1 MHFENVGED
10 KDFRH
15 DDTYANVNTT
25 LAWKVTKGTGSNP
38 IRMVTYSSSS
48 LLLSATICGPLTFFF
63 SLYRDIILSFLYF
76 FVLLQKKRGMKEKV
90 IFLLLIIMLLASC
103 AGNRKY
109 DDLMQ
114 RADSIM
120 NVNDDSAKVA
130 IRMLDGIK
138 PQLPEFS
145 QSQKMRYELLR
156 HKAMNKA
163 CITFT
168 SDSVMKEVVDYYDHH
183 GSANER
189 MLANYVLGCVYR
201 DLHEAPMALEY
212 YNKATEQA
220 DTTAAD
226 CDYGTLYRVYSQM
239 GFLFSKQYLPYQ
251 LLDAFGKAVKY
262 AYLAKDTLNAI
273 INYQNRE
280 NAYSYLGNKDSVIA
294 INLQAAKLF
303 KKHGNDYA
311 AAIAFG
317 CNYKYYI
324 EKKDFINA
332 KKAFEAYNSTG
343 YEGNSNYE
351 DAKAYVLCLKG
362 TYYMFTGQ
370 LDSACY
376 ILQQSLKFCK
386 SFSNKVA
393 TTKAL
398 AHYYAKVNQ
407 PSLAMKYALQS
418 SEYNDS
424 DLIEARKTQLQQV
437 QAMYDYGRNQEIA
450 RMAEQKAKRS
460 TQMNYMIVFA
470 CVILFLFLSYI
481 YRKQLAL
488 KKKRIAASKLV
499 YEDCLLKL
507 KRLQEEKAQLVAEN
521 DKKLTQIITE
531 KENAISKLEA
541 EIHNIQNK
549 YSLSSMSDTD
559 LILKDSSIYKK
570 IKCIEMHPKEE
581 MYEEDWRKLADTI
594 EEVIPNFI
602 PMLKNQVSYRDYRI
616 CLLIRLG
623 ISASLMARLL
633 NLSDAAISKSRKT
646 MLKKIC
652 DKEGK
657 PKEFDEY
664 VLHIQ

>member
-1 MHFENVGED
+1 
-10 KDFRH
+10 
-15 DDTYANVNTT
+15 
-25 LAWKVTKGTGSNP
+25 
-38 IRMVTYSSSS
+38 
-48 LLLSATICGPLTFFF
+48 
-63 SLYRDIILSFLYF
+63 
-76 FVLLQKKRGMKEKV
+76 MKEKV
-90 IFLLLIIMLLASC
+90 IYLLLILMILASC

-120 NVNDDSAKVA
+120 DVDDDSAKVA

-251 LLDAFGKAVKY
+251 ELNAFDKAEKY

-273 INYQNRE
+273 INYQNKGD
-280 NAYSYLGNKDSVIA
+280 AYGYLGKKDSVIA

-317 CNYKYYI
+317 CNYDYYI
-324 EKKDFINA
+324 EKKDSINA

-351 DAKAYVLCLKG
+351 DAKAYVLYQKG
-362 TYYMFTGQ
+362 TYYLFVNKQ
-370 LDSACY
+370 DSAY
-376 ILQQSLKFCK
+376 DNLSLSFKMCK
-386 SFSNKVA
+386 SYSIKAA

-398 AHYYAKVNQ
+398 AQYYAKVNQ
-407 PSLAMKYALQS
+407 PAMAMKYALQS

-437 QAMYDYGRNQEIA
+437 QAMYDYSRNQEIA
-450 RMAEQKAKRS
+450 KNAEQKAERS
-460 TQMNYMIVFA
+460 TRMNYMIVLS
-470 CVILFLFLSYI
+470 CLMLFLLLSYI
-481 YRKQLAL
+481 YRKQIAI
-488 KKKRIAASKLV
+488 KKKKIAVSKLL
-499 YEDCLLKL
+499 YEDSLLKL
-507 KRLQEEKAQLVAEN
+507 KRLQDERAKLVAEN
-521 DKKLTQIITE
+521 DNKLAQVIME
-531 KENAISKLEA
+531 KENTISKLKA
-541 EIHNIQNK
+541 EITHIQER
-549 YSLSSMSDTD
+549 YSLSSVSDAD

-570 IKCIEMHPKEE
+570 IKFIEVHPKEK
-581 MYEEDWRKLADTI
+581 MCEEDWKELADTI
-594 EEVIPNFI
+594 EEVVPNFI
-602 PMLKNQVSYRDYRI
+602 PVLKNKLNDKDYQI
-616 CLLIRLG
+616 CLLVRLG
-623 ISASLMARLL
+623 FSTSLVARLL
-633 NLSDAAISKSRKT
+633 GLSDAAISKSRKT

-652 DKEGK
+652 RKEGK

-664 VLHIQ
+664 ILQIQ

>member
-1 MHFENVGED
+1 
-10 KDFRH
+10 
-15 DDTYANVNTT
+15 
-25 LAWKVTKGTGSNP
+25 
-38 IRMVTYSSSS
+38 
-48 LLLSATICGPLTFFF
+48 
-63 SLYRDIILSFLYF
+63 
-76 FVLLQKKRGMKEKV
+76 MKEKV

-130 IRMLDGIK
+130 IRMLDGVK
-138 PQLPEFS
+138 SQLPEFS

-168 SDSVMKEVVDYYDHH
+168 SDSVRKKVVDYYDNH

-201 DLHEAPMALEY
+201 DMHEAPMALEY

-294 INLQAAKLF
+294 INLHAATMF
-303 KKHGNDYA
+303 KQIGNNYA

-317 CNYKYYI
+317 CNYNYYV
-324 EKKDFINA
+324 EKEDTLNA
-332 KKAFEAYNSTG
+332 LKTFKAYFSTG
-343 YEGNSNYE
+343 YEGNSEYE
-351 DAKAYVLCLKG
+351 DSKAYVLCQKG
-362 TYYMFTGQ
+362 TYYMFTAQ
-370 LDSACY
+370 LDSAY
-376 ILQQSLKFCK
+376 NNLQQSLRLCK
-386 SFSNKVA
+386 SYSIKAA

-398 AHYYAKVNQ
+398 AQYYAKVNQ
-407 PSLAMKYALQS
+407 PAMAMKYALQS

-437 QAMYDYGRNQEIA
+437 QAMYDYSRNQEVA
-450 RMAEQKAKRS
+450 KRAEQKAKRS
-460 TQMNYMIVFA
+460 MQMNYMIVLA
-470 CVILFLFLSYI
+470 CIMLFLLLSYI

-488 KKKRIAASKLV
+488 RKKKIAVSKLL
-499 YEDCLLKL
+499 YEDSLLKL
-507 KRLQEEKAQLVAEN
+507 KRLQDEKAKLVSEN
-521 DKKLTQIITE
+521 DNKLVQIITE
-531 KENAISKLEA
+531 KEKTINKLKA
-541 EIHNIQNK
+541 EINDIQEK
-549 YSLSSMSDTD
+549 YSLSSMSDVE
-559 LILKDSSIYKK
+559 LALMDSSIYKK
-570 IKCIEMHPKEE
+570 IKFIEVHPKKN
-581 MYEEDWRKLADTI
+581 MSEEDWKELADTV
-594 EEVIPNFI
+594 EKAIPNFI
-602 PMLKNQVSYRDYRI
+602 PRLKNKLSDKDYQI

-623 ISASLMARLL
+623 FSTSLIARLL
-633 NLSDAAISKSRKT
+633 DLSVAAISKSRKT

-652 DKEGK
+652 GKIGK
-657 PKEFDEY
+657 PKDFDEY

>member
-1 MHFENVGED
+1 
-10 KDFRH
+10 
-15 DDTYANVNTT
+15 
-25 LAWKVTKGTGSNP
+25 
-38 IRMVTYSSSS
+38 
-48 LLLSATICGPLTFFF
+48 
-63 SLYRDIILSFLYF
+63 
-76 FVLLQKKRGMKEKV
+76 MKEKV
-90 IFLLLIIMLLASC
+90 IYLLLILLILASC

-130 IRMLDGIK
+130 IRMLDGVK
-138 PQLPEFS
+138 SQLPEFS

-239 GFLFSKQYLPYQ
+239 GFLFSKQYLLYQ
-251 LLDAFGKAVKY
+251 ELNAFDKAEKY
-262 AYLAKDTLNAI
+262 AYLAKDTFNAI
-273 INYQNRE
+273 VNYQNQGE
-280 NAYSYLGNKDSVIA
+280 VYDFLGKKDSVIA
-294 INLQAAKLF
+294 INLLAAKLF

-317 CNYKYYI
+317 CNYNYYI
-324 EKKDFINA
+324 EKKDSINA

-351 DAKAYVLCLKG
+351 DAKAYMLCLKG

-386 SFSNKVA
+386 SFSNKAA
-393 TTKAL
+393 TTKTL

-424 DLIEARKTQLQQV
+424 DLIGARKTQLQQM

-450 RMAEQKAKRS
+450 KNAEQKAERS
-460 TQMNYMIVFA
+460 TRMNYMIVLS
-470 CVILFLFLSYI
+470 CVILFLLLSYI

-488 KKKRIAASKLV
+488 KKKKIAVSKKL

-507 KRLQEEKAQLVAEN
+507 KRLQDEKAKLVAEN
-521 DKKLTQIITE
+521 DNKLAHVITE
-531 KENAISKLEA
+531 KENTINKLKA
-541 EIHNIQNK
+541 EINDIQER
-549 YSLSSMSDTD
+549 YSLSSISNVELSLM
-559 LILKDSSIYKK
+559 DSSICKK
-570 IKCIEMHPKEE
+570 IKFIEVHPRKK
-581 MYEEDWRKLADTI
+581 MSDEDWKELADTV
-594 EEVIPNFI
+594 EKTIPNFI
-602 PMLKNQVSYRDYRI
+602 PRLKNKLNDKDYQI

-623 ISASLMARLL
+623 FSTSLIARLL
-633 NLSDAAISKSRKT
+633 GLSDAAISKSRKT
-646 MLKKIC
+646 MLKKLCGKI
-652 DKEGK
+652 GK

-664 VLHIQ
+664 VLQIL

>member
-1 MHFENVGED
+1 
-10 KDFRH
+10 
-15 DDTYANVNTT
+15 
-25 LAWKVTKGTGSNP
+25 
-38 IRMVTYSSSS
+38 
-48 LLLSATICGPLTFFF
+48 
-63 SLYRDIILSFLYF
+63 
-76 FVLLQKKRGMKEKV
+76 MKEKV
-90 IFLLLIIMLLASC
+90 IYLLLILMILASC

-120 NVNDDSAKVA
+120 DVDDDSAKVA

-189 MLANYVLGCVYR
+189 MLANYALGCVYR
-201 DLHEAPMALEY
+201 DMHEAPMALEY

-239 GFLFSKQYLPYQ
+239 GILFSKQYLPYQ

-294 INLQAAKLF
+294 INLHAATMF
-303 KKHGNDYA
+303 KQIGNNYA

-317 CNYKYYI
+317 CNYNYYI
-324 EKKDFINA
+324 EKKDFVNA

-343 YEGNSNYE
+343 YEGNLEYE
-351 DAKAYVLCLKG
+351 DSKAYVLCLKG
-362 TYYMFTGQ
+362 CYYLFVNK
-370 LDSACY
+370 LDSAY
-376 ILQQSLKFCK
+376 ANLSLSLKLCK
-386 SFSNKVA
+386 TYSVKAA
-393 TTKAL
+393 TTKTL
-398 AHYYAKVNQ
+398 AQYYAKVNQ
-407 PSLAMKYALQS
+407 PALAMKYALQS

-424 DLIEARKTQLQQV
+424 DLIGARKTQLQQV

-470 CVILFLFLSYI
+470 CVILFLLLSYI

-488 KKKRIAASKLV
+488 KKKKIAVSKLL
-499 YEDCLLKL
+499 YEDSLLKL
-507 KRLQEEKAQLVAEN
+507 KRLQDERAKLVAEN
-521 DKKLTQIITE
+521 DNKLAQVIME
-531 KENAISKLEA
+531 KENTISKLKA
-541 EIHNIQNK
+541 EITHIQER
-549 YSLSSMSDTD
+549 YSLSSVSDAD

-570 IKCIEMHPKEE
+570 IKFIEVHPKEK
-581 MYEEDWRKLADTI
+581 MCEEDWKELADTI
-594 EEVIPNFI
+594 EEVVPNFI
-602 PMLKNQVSYRDYRI
+602 PVLKNKLNDKDYQI
-616 CLLIRLG
+616 CLLVRLG
-623 ISASLMARLL
+623 FSTSLVARLL
-633 NLSDAAISKSRKT
+633 GLSDAAISKSRKT

-652 DKEGK
+652 RKEGK

-664 VLHIQ
+664 ILQIQ

>member
-1 MHFENVGED
+1 
-10 KDFRH
+10 
-15 DDTYANVNTT
+15 
-25 LAWKVTKGTGSNP
+25 
-38 IRMVTYSSSS
+38 
-48 LLLSATICGPLTFFF
+48 
-63 SLYRDIILSFLYF
+63 
-76 FVLLQKKRGMKEKV
+76 MKEKV
-90 IFLLLIIMLLASC
+90 IYLLLILLILASC

-130 IRMLDGIK
+130 IRMLDGVK

-168 SDSVMKEVVDYYDHH
+168 SDSVMKEVVDYYEDH

-201 DLHEAPMALEY
+201 DMHEAPMALEY

-294 INLQAAKLF
+294 INLHAATMF
-303 KKHGNDYA
+303 KQIGNNYA

-317 CNYKYYI
+317 CNYNYYV
-324 EKKDFINA
+324 EKEDTLNA
-332 KKAFEAYNSTG
+332 LKTFKAYFSTG
-343 YEGNSNYE
+343 YEGNSEYE
-351 DAKAYVLCLKG
+351 DSKAYVLCQKG
-362 TYYMFTGQ
+362 TYYMFTAQ
-370 LDSACY
+370 LDSAY
-376 ILQQSLKFCK
+376 NNLQQSLRLCK
-386 SFSNKVA
+386 SYSIKAA

-398 AHYYAKVNQ
+398 AQYYAKVNQ
-407 PSLAMKYALQS
+407 PAMAMKYALQS

-437 QAMYDYGRNQEIA
+437 QAMYDYSRNQEVA
-450 RMAEQKAKRS
+450 KRAEQKAKRS
-460 TQMNYMIVFA
+460 MQMNYMIVLA
-470 CVILFLFLSYI
+470 CIMLFLLLSYI

-488 KKKRIAASKLV
+488 KKKKIAVSKLL
-499 YEDCLLKL
+499 YEDSLLKL
-507 KRLQEEKAQLVAEN
+507 KRLQDEKAKLVSEN
-521 DKKLTQIITE
+521 DNKLAQIITE
-531 KENAISKLEA
+531 KEKTINKLKA
-541 EIHNIQNK
+541 EINDIQEK
-549 YSLSSMSDTD
+549 YSLSSMSDVE
-559 LILKDSSIYKK
+559 LALMDSSIYKK
-570 IKCIEMHPKEE
+570 IKFIEVHPKKN
-581 MYEEDWRKLADTI
+581 MSEEDWKELADTV
-594 EEVIPNFI
+594 EKAIPNFI
-602 PMLKNQVSYRDYRI
+602 PRLKNKLSDKDYQI

-623 ISASLMARLL
+623 FSTSLIARLL
-633 NLSDAAISKSRKT
+633 DLSVAAISKSRKT

-652 DKEGK
+652 GKIGK
-657 PKEFDEY
+657 PKDFDEY

>member
-1 MHFENVGED
+1 
-10 KDFRH
+10 
-15 DDTYANVNTT
+15 
-25 LAWKVTKGTGSNP
+25 
-38 IRMVTYSSSS
+38 
-48 LLLSATICGPLTFFF
+48 
-63 SLYRDIILSFLYF
+63 
-76 FVLLQKKRGMKEKV
+76 MKEKV
-90 IFLLLIIMLLASC
+90 IYLLLILLILTSC

-109 DDLMQ
+109 DDLMK

-138 PQLPEFS
+138 SQLPEFS

-168 SDSVMKEVVDYYDHH
+168 SDSVMKKVVDYYDNH

-201 DLHEAPMALEY
+201 DMYEAPMALEY

-251 LLDAFGKAVKY
+251 ELNAFDKAEKY
-262 AYLAKDTLNAI
+262 AYLAKDTFNAI
-273 INYQNRE
+273 VNYQNQGE
-280 NAYSYLGNKDSVIA
+280 VYDFLGKKDSAIA

-386 SFSNKVA
+386 SFSNKAA

-437 QAMYDYGRNQEIA
+437 QAMYDYSRNQEVA
-450 RMAEQKAKRS
+450 KRAEQKAKRS
-460 TQMNYMIVFA
+460 MQMNYMIVLA
-470 CVILFLFLSYI
+470 CIMLFLLLSYI

-488 KKKRIAASKLV
+488 KKKKIAVSKLL
-499 YEDCLLKL
+499 YEDSLLKL
-507 KRLQEEKAQLVAEN
+507 KRLQDEKAKLVSEN
-521 DKKLTQIITE
+521 DNKLVQIITE
-531 KENAISKLEA
+531 KEKTINKLKA
-541 EIHNIQNK
+541 EINDIQEK
-549 YSLSSMSDTD
+549 YSLSSMSDVE
-559 LILKDSSIYKK
+559 LALMDSSIYKK
-570 IKCIEMHPKEE
+570 IKFIEVHPKKN
-581 MYEEDWRKLADTI
+581 MSEEDWKELADTV
-594 EEVIPNFI
+594 EKAIPNFI
-602 PMLKNQVSYRDYRI
+602 PRLKNKLSDKDYQI

-623 ISASLMARLL
+623 FSTSLIARLL
-633 NLSDAAISKSRKT
+633 DLSVAAISKSRKT

-652 DKEGK
+652 GKIGK
-657 PKEFDEY
+657 PKDFDEY

>member
-1 MHFENVGED
+1 
-10 KDFRH
+10 
-15 DDTYANVNTT
+15 
-25 LAWKVTKGTGSNP
+25 
-38 IRMVTYSSSS
+38 
-48 LLLSATICGPLTFFF
+48 
-63 SLYRDIILSFLYF
+63 
-76 FVLLQKKRGMKEKV
+76 MKEKV

-109 DDLMQ
+109 DDLMK

-138 PQLPEFS
+138 SQLPEFS

-168 SDSVMKEVVDYYDHH
+168 SDSVMKKVVDYYDNH

-201 DLHEAPMALEY
+201 DMYEAPMALEY

-294 INLQAAKLF
+294 INLHAATMF
-303 KKHGNDYA
+303 KQIGNNYA

-317 CNYKYYI
+317 CNYNYYV
-324 EKKDFINA
+324 EKEDTLNA
-332 KKAFEAYNSTG
+332 LKTFKAYFSTG
-343 YEGNSNYE
+343 YEGNSEYE
-351 DAKAYVLCLKG
+351 DSKAYVLCQKG
-362 TYYMFTGQ
+362 TYYMFTAQ
-370 LDSACY
+370 LDSAY
-376 ILQQSLKFCK
+376 NNLQQSLRLCK
-386 SFSNKVA
+386 SYSIKAA

-398 AHYYAKVNQ
+398 AQYYAKVNQ
-407 PSLAMKYALQS
+407 PAMAMKYALQS

-437 QAMYDYGRNQEIA
+437 QAMYDYSRNQEVA
-450 RMAEQKAKRS
+450 KRAEQKAKRS
-460 TQMNYMIVFA
+460 MQMNYMIVLA
-470 CVILFLFLSYI
+470 CIMLFLLLSYI

-488 KKKRIAASKLV
+488 RKKKIAVSKLL
-499 YEDCLLKL
+499 YEDSLLKL
-507 KRLQEEKAQLVAEN
+507 KRLQDEKAKLVSEN
-521 DKKLTQIITE
+521 DNKLVQIITE
-531 KENAISKLEA
+531 KEKTINKLKA
-541 EIHNIQNK
+541 EINDIQEK
-549 YSLSSMSDTD
+549 YSLSSMSDVE
-559 LILKDSSIYKK
+559 LALMDSSIYKK
-570 IKCIEMHPKEE
+570 IKFIEVHPKKN
-581 MYEEDWRKLADTI
+581 MSEEDWKELADTV
-594 EEVIPNFI
+594 EKAIPNFI
-602 PMLKNQVSYRDYRI
+602 PRLKNKLSDKDYQI

-623 ISASLMARLL
+623 FSTSLIARLL
-633 NLSDAAISKSRKT
+633 DLSVAAISKSRKT
-646 MLKKIC
+646 MLKKLC
-652 DKEGK
+652 GKVGK

-664 VLHIQ
+664 VLHIP

>member
-1 MHFENVGED
+1 
-10 KDFRH
+10 
-15 DDTYANVNTT
+15 
-25 LAWKVTKGTGSNP
+25 
-38 IRMVTYSSSS
+38 
-48 LLLSATICGPLTFFF
+48 
-63 SLYRDIILSFLYF
+63 
-76 FVLLQKKRGMKEKV
+76 MKEKV
-90 IFLLLIIMLLASC
+90 IYLLLILLILASC

-109 DDLMQ
+109 DELMQ

-130 IRMLDGIK
+130 IRMLDGVK
-138 PQLPEFS
+138 SQLPEFTKK
-145 QSQKMRYELLR
+145 QRMRYELLR

-201 DLHEAPMALEY
+201 DMHEAPMALEY

-251 LLDAFGKAVKY
+251 ELNAFGKAEKY
-262 AYLAKDTLNAI
+262 AYLAKDTLNVI
-273 INYQNRE
+273 INYQNKGE
-280 NAYSYLGNKDSVIA
+280 AYGYLGKKDSVIA

-386 SFSNKVA
+386 SFSNKAA

-507 KRLQEEKAQLVAEN
+507 KRLQEEKAQLVAEK
-521 DKKLTQIITE
+521 DKKLAQIITE
-531 KENAISKLEA
+531 KENAISKLVS
-541 EIHNIQNK
+541 EIHDIQNR
-549 YSLSSMSDTD
+549 YSLSSMSDAY
-559 LILKDSSIYKK
+559 LVLKNSSIYKK
-570 IKCIEMHPKEE
+570 IQCIEAHPLEE
-581 MYEEDWRKLADTI
+581 MNEEDWTELADTV
-594 EEVIPNFI
+594 EELIPNFI
-602 PMLKNQVSYRDYRI
+602 PMLKNRVSDRDYRI

-623 ISASLMARLL
+623 IPASLMARLL

-646 MLKKIC
+646 MLKKLC
-652 DKEGK
+652 GKVGK

-664 VLHIQ
+664 VLHIP

>member
-1 MHFENVGED
+1 
-10 KDFRH
+10 
-15 DDTYANVNTT
+15 
-25 LAWKVTKGTGSNP
+25 
-38 IRMVTYSSSS
+38 
-48 LLLSATICGPLTFFF
+48 
-63 SLYRDIILSFLYF
+63 
-76 FVLLQKKRGMKEKV
+76 MKEKV
-90 IFLLLIIMLLASC
+90 IFLLLIIMILTSC

-109 DDLMQ
+109 DDLMK

-138 PQLPEFS
+138 SQLPEFS

-168 SDSVMKEVVDYYDHH
+168 SDSVMKKVVDYYDNH

-201 DLHEAPMALEY
+201 DMYEAPMALEY

-294 INLQAAKLF
+294 INLHAATMF
-303 KKHGNDYA
+303 KQIGNNYA

-317 CNYKYYI
+317 CNYNYYV
-324 EKKDFINA
+324 EKEDTLNA
-332 KKAFEAYNSTG
+332 LKTFKAYFSTG
-343 YEGNSNYE
+343 YEGNSEYE
-351 DAKAYVLCLKG
+351 DSKAYVLCQKG
-362 TYYMFTGQ
+362 TYYMFTAQ
-370 LDSACY
+370 LDSAY
-376 ILQQSLKFCK
+376 NNLQQSLRLCK
-386 SFSNKVA
+386 SYSIKAA

-398 AHYYAKVNQ
+398 AQYYAKVNQ
-407 PSLAMKYALQS
+407 PAMAMKYALQS

-437 QAMYDYGRNQEIA
+437 KAMYDYGRNQEIA
-450 RMAEQKAKRS
+450 RRAELKAKRS

-470 CVILFLFLSYI
+470 CVVLFLFLSYV

-507 KRLQEEKAQLVAEN
+507 KRLQEEKAQLVAEK
-521 DKKLTQIITE
+521 DKKLAQIITE
-531 KENAISKLEA
+531 KENAISKLVS
-541 EIHNIQNK
+541 EIHDIQNR
-549 YSLSSMSDTD
+549 YSLSSMSDAY
-559 LILKDSSIYKK
+559 LVLKNSSIYKK
-570 IKCIEMHPKEE
+570 IQCIEAHPLEE
-581 MYEEDWRKLADTI
+581 MTEEDWTELADTV
-594 EEVIPNFI
+594 EELIPNFI
-602 PMLKNQVSYRDYRI
+602 PMLKNRVSDRDYRI

-623 ISASLMARLL
+623 IPASLMARLL

-646 MLKKIC
+646 MLKKLC
-652 DKEGK
+652 GKVGK

-664 VLHIQ
+664 VLHIL

>member
-1 MHFENVGED
+1 
-10 KDFRH
+10 
-15 DDTYANVNTT
+15 
-25 LAWKVTKGTGSNP
+25 
-38 IRMVTYSSSS
+38 
-48 LLLSATICGPLTFFF
+48 
-63 SLYRDIILSFLYF
+63 
-76 FVLLQKKRGMKEKV
+76 MKEKV

-109 DDLMQ
+109 DDLML

-120 NVNDDSAKVA
+120 DVDDDSATVA

-201 DLHEAPMALEY
+201 DMHEAPMALEY

-251 LLDAFGKAVKY
+251 LLDAFGKAMKY

-294 INLQAAKLF
+294 INLHAATMF
-303 KKHGNDYA
+303 KQIGNNYA

-386 SFSNKVA
+386 SFSNKAA

-470 CVILFLFLSYI
+470 CVVLFLFLSYV

-499 YEDCLLKL
+499 YEDSLLKL
-507 KRLQEEKAQLVAEN
+507 KRLQEEKAQLVAEK
-521 DKKLTQIITE
+521 DKKLAQIITE
-531 KENAISKLEA
+531 KENAISKLVS
-541 EIHNIQNK
+541 EIHDIQNR
-549 YSLSSMSDTD
+549 YSLSSMSDAY
-559 LILKDSSIYKK
+559 LVLKNSSIYKK
-570 IKCIEMHPKEE
+570 IQCIEAHPLEE
-581 MYEEDWRKLADTI
+581 MTEEDWTELADTV
-594 EEVIPNFI
+594 EELIPNFI
-602 PMLKNQVSYRDYRI
+602 PMLKNRVSDRDYRI

-623 ISASLMARLL
+623 IPASLMARLL

-646 MLKKIC
+646 MLKKLC
-652 DKEGK
+652 GKVGK

-664 VLHIQ
+664 VLHIP

>member
-1 MHFENVGED
+1 
-10 KDFRH
+10 
-15 DDTYANVNTT
+15 
-25 LAWKVTKGTGSNP
+25 
-38 IRMVTYSSSS
+38 
-48 LLLSATICGPLTFFF
+48 
-63 SLYRDIILSFLYF
+63 
-76 FVLLQKKRGMKEKV
+76 MKEKV
-90 IFLLLIIMLLASC
+90 IFLLLIIMLLSSC

-120 NVNDDSAKVA
+120 NVNDDSARVA

-201 DLHEAPMALEY
+201 DMHEAPMALEY

-251 LLDAFGKAVKY
+251 LLDAFGKAEKY

-294 INLQAAKLF
+294 INLHAATMF
-303 KKHGNDYA
+303 KQIGNNYA

-317 CNYKYYI
+317 CNYNYYV
-324 EKKDFINA
+324 EKEDTLNA
-332 KKAFEAYNSTG
+332 LKTFKAYFSTG
-343 YEGNSNYE
+343 YEGNSEYE
-351 DAKAYVLCLKG
+351 DSKAYVLCQKG
-362 TYYMFTGQ
+362 TYYMFTAQ
-370 LDSACY
+370 LDSAY
-376 ILQQSLKFCK
+376 NNLQQSLRLCK
-386 SFSNKVA
+386 SYSIKAA

-398 AHYYAKVNQ
+398 AQYYAKVNQ
-407 PSLAMKYALQS
+407 PAMAMKYALQS

-424 DLIEARKTQLQQV
+424 DLIGARKTQLQQV
-437 QAMYDYGRNQEIA
+437 KAMYDYGRNQEIA
-450 RMAEQKAKRS
+450 RRAELKAKRS

-470 CVILFLFLSYI
+470 CVVLFLFLSYV

-507 KRLQEEKAQLVAEN
+507 KRLQEEKAQLVAEK
-521 DKKLTQIITE
+521 DKKLAQIITE
-531 KENAISKLEA
+531 KENAISKLVS
-541 EIHNIQNK
+541 EIHDIQNR
-549 YSLSSMSDTD
+549 YSLSSMSDAY
-559 LILKDSSIYKK
+559 LVLKNSSIYKK
-570 IKCIEMHPKEE
+570 IQCIEAHPLEE
-581 MYEEDWRKLADTI
+581 MTEEDWTELADTV
-594 EEVIPNFI
+594 EELIPNFI
-602 PMLKNQVSYRDYRI
+602 PMLKNRVSDRDYRI

-623 ISASLMARLL
+623 IPASLMARLL

-646 MLKKIC
+646 MLKKLC
-652 DKEGK
+652 EKVGK

-664 VLHIQ
+664 VLHIP

>member
-1 MHFENVGED
+1 
-10 KDFRH
+10 
-15 DDTYANVNTT
+15 
-25 LAWKVTKGTGSNP
+25 
-38 IRMVTYSSSS
+38 
-48 LLLSATICGPLTFFF
+48 
-63 SLYRDIILSFLYF
+63 
-76 FVLLQKKRGMKEKV
+76 MKEKV
-90 IFLLLIIMLLASC
+90 IFLLLIIMILASC

-120 NVNDDSAKVA
+120 DVDDDSATVA
-130 IRMLDGIK
+130 IRMLDGVK
-138 PQLPEFS
+138 SQLPEFTKK
-145 QSQKMRYELLR
+145 QRMRYELLR

-168 SDSVMKEVVDYYDHH
+168 SDSVMKEVVDYYEDH
-183 GSANER
+183 GSANQR

-201 DLHEAPMALEY
+201 DIHEVPLALEY

-251 LLDAFGKAVKY
+251 LLDAFGKAEKY

-273 INYQNRE
+273 INYQNKGD
-280 NAYSYLGNKDSVIA
+280 AYDYLGKKDSVVA
-294 INLQAAKLF
+294 INLRSANMF
-303 KKHGNDYA
+303 MRIGDNYN
-311 AAIAFG
+311 AAIALG
-317 CNYKYYI
+317 CNYSYYI
-324 EKKDFINA
+324 EKQDTVNA
-332 KKAFEAYNSTG
+332 KKAFEAYFSTG
-343 YEGNSNYE
+343 YEGNLEYE
-351 DAKAYVLCLKG
+351 DSKAYVLYQKG

-376 ILQQSLKFCK
+376 ILQQSLKFSK
-386 SFSNKVA
+386 SFSNKAA

-507 KRLQEEKAQLVAEN
+507 KRLQEEKAQLVAEK
-521 DKKLTQIITE
+521 DKKLAQIITE
-531 KENAISKLEA
+531 KENAISKLVS
-541 EIHNIQNK
+541 EIHDIQNR
-549 YSLSSMSDTD
+549 YSLSSMSDAY
-559 LILKDSSIYKK
+559 LVLKNSSIYKK
-570 IKCIEMHPKEE
+570 IQCIEAHPLEE
-581 MYEEDWRKLADTI
+581 MNEEDWTELADTV
-594 EEVIPNFI
+594 EELIPNFI
-602 PMLKNQVSYRDYRI
+602 PMLKNRVSDRDYRI

-623 ISASLMARLL
+623 IPASLMARLL

-646 MLKKIC
+646 MLKKLC
-652 DKEGK
+652 GKVGK

-664 VLHIQ
+664 VLHIP

>member
-1 MHFENVGED
+1 
-10 KDFRH
+10 
-15 DDTYANVNTT
+15 
-25 LAWKVTKGTGSNP
+25 
-38 IRMVTYSSSS
+38 
-48 LLLSATICGPLTFFF
+48 
-63 SLYRDIILSFLYF
+63 
-76 FVLLQKKRGMKEKV
+76 MKEKV
-90 IFLLLIIMLLASC
+90 IYLLLILLILASC

-109 DDLMQ
+109 DELMQ

-130 IRMLDGIK
+130 IRMLDGVK
-138 PQLPEFS
+138 SQLPEFS
-145 QSQKMRYELLR
+145 KSQKMRYELLR

-201 DLHEAPMALEY
+201 DMHEAPMALKY

-251 LLDAFGKAVKY
+251 ELNAFGKAEKY

-273 INYQNRE
+273 INYQNKGE
-280 NAYSYLGNKDSVIA
+280 AYGYLGKKDSVIA
-294 INLQAAKLF
+294 SNLQAAKLF

-317 CNYKYYI
+317 CNYDYYI
-324 EKKDFINA
+324 EKKDSINA

-351 DAKAYVLCLKG
+351 DAKAYVLYQKG
-362 TYYMFTGQ
+362 TYYLFVNKQ
-370 LDSACY
+370 DSAY
-376 ILQQSLKFCK
+376 DNLSLSFKMCK
-386 SFSNKVA
+386 SYSIKAA

-398 AHYYAKVNQ
+398 AQYYAKVNQ
-407 PSLAMKYALQS
+407 PAMAMKYALQS

-437 QAMYDYGRNQEIA
+437 QAMYDYSRNQEIA
-450 RMAEQKAKRS
+450 KNADQKAERS
-460 TQMNYMIVFA
+460 TRMNYMIVLS
-470 CVILFLFLSYI
+470 CLMLFLLLSYI
-481 YRKQLAL
+481 YRKQIAI
-488 KKKRIAASKLV
+488 KKKKIAVSKRL
-499 YEDCLLKL
+499 YEDSLLKL
-507 KRLQEEKAQLVAEN
+507 KRLQDERAKLVAEN
-521 DKKLTQIITE
+521 DNKLAQVIME
-531 KENAISKLEA
+531 KENTISKLKA
-541 EIHNIQNK
+541 EITHIQER
-549 YSLSSMSDTD
+549 YSLSSVSDAD

-570 IKCIEMHPKEE
+570 IKFIEVHPKEK
-581 MYEEDWRKLADTI
+581 MCEEDWKELADTI
-594 EEVIPNFI
+594 EEVVPNFI
-602 PMLKNQVSYRDYRI
+602 PVLKNKLNDKDYQI
-616 CLLIRLG
+616 CLLVRLG
-623 ISASLMARLL
+623 FSTSLVARLL
-633 NLSDAAISKSRKT
+633 GLSDAAISKSRKT

-652 DKEGK
+652 RKEGK

-664 VLHIQ
+664 ILQIQ

>member
-1 MHFENVGED
+1 
-10 KDFRH
+10 
-15 DDTYANVNTT
+15 
-25 LAWKVTKGTGSNP
+25 
-38 IRMVTYSSSS
+38 
-48 LLLSATICGPLTFFF
+48 
-63 SLYRDIILSFLYF
+63 
-76 FVLLQKKRGMKEKV
+76 MKEKV
-90 IFLLLIIMLLASC
+90 IFLLLIIMILTSC

-130 IRMLDGIK
+130 IRMLDGVK

-168 SDSVMKEVVDYYDHH
+168 SDSVMKEVVDYYDNY

-201 DLHEAPMALEY
+201 DMHETPMALEY

-294 INLQAAKLF
+294 INLHAATMF
-303 KKHGNDYA
+303 KQIGNNYA

-317 CNYKYYI
+317 CNYNYYV
-324 EKKDFINA
+324 EKEDTLNA
-332 KKAFEAYNSTG
+332 LKTFKAYFSTG
-343 YEGNSNYE
+343 YEGNSEYE
-351 DAKAYVLCLKG
+351 DSKAYVLCQKG
-362 TYYMFTGQ
+362 TYYMFTAQ
-370 LDSACY
+370 LDSAY
-376 ILQQSLKFCK
+376 NNLQQSLRLCK
-386 SFSNKVA
+386 SYSIKAA

-398 AHYYAKVNQ
+398 AQYYAKVNQ
-407 PSLAMKYALQS
+407 PAMAMKYALQS

-437 QAMYDYGRNQEIA
+437 QAMYDYSRNQEIA
-450 RMAEQKAKRS
+450 KNAEQKAERS
-460 TQMNYMIVFA
+460 TRMNYMIVLSCFM
-470 CVILFLFLSYI
+470 LFLLLSYI
-481 YRKQLAL
+481 YRKQIAI
-488 KKKRIAASKLV
+488 KKKKIAVSKLL
-499 YEDCLLKL
+499 YEDSLLKL
-507 KRLQEEKAQLVAEN
+507 KRLQDERAKLVAEN
-521 DKKLTQIITE
+521 DNKLAQVIME
-531 KENAISKLEA
+531 KENTISKLKA
-541 EIHNIQNK
+541 EITHIQER
-549 YSLSSMSDTD
+549 YSLSSVSDAD

-570 IKCIEMHPKEE
+570 IKFIEVHPKEK
-581 MYEEDWRKLADTI
+581 MCEEDWKELADTI
-594 EEVIPNFI
+594 EEVVPNFI
-602 PMLKNQVSYRDYRI
+602 PVLKNKLNDKDYQI
-616 CLLIRLG
+616 CLLVRLG
-623 ISASLMARLL
+623 FSTSLVARLL
-633 NLSDAAISKSRKT
+633 ELSDAAISKSRKT

-652 DKEGK
+652 RKEGK

-664 VLHIQ
+664 ILQIQ

>member
-1 MHFENVGED
+1 
-10 KDFRH
+10 
-15 DDTYANVNTT
+15 
-25 LAWKVTKGTGSNP
+25 
-38 IRMVTYSSSS
+38 
-48 LLLSATICGPLTFFF
+48 
-63 SLYRDIILSFLYF
+63 
-76 FVLLQKKRGMKEKV
+76 MKEKV
-90 IFLLLIIMLLASC
+90 IYLLLILLILTSC

-130 IRMLDGIK
+130 IRMLDGVK
-138 PQLPEFS
+138 SQLPEFS

-239 GFLFSKQYLPYQ
+239 GFLFSKQYLLYQ
-251 LLDAFGKAVKY
+251 ELNAFDKAEKY
-262 AYLAKDTLNAI
+262 AYLAKDTFNAI
-273 INYQNRE
+273 VNYQNQGE
-280 NAYSYLGNKDSVIA
+280 VYDFLGKKDSVIA
-294 INLQAAKLF
+294 INLLAAKLF

-317 CNYKYYI
+317 CNYNYYI
-324 EKKDFINA
+324 EKKDSINA

-351 DAKAYVLCLKG
+351 DAKAYMLCLKG

-386 SFSNKVA
+386 SFSNKAA

-424 DLIEARKTQLQQV
+424 DLIGARKTQLQQM

-450 RMAEQKAKRS
+450 KNAEQKAERS
-460 TQMNYMIVFA
+460 TRMNYMIVLS
-470 CVILFLFLSYI
+470 CVILFLLLSYI

-488 KKKRIAASKLV
+488 KKKKIAVPKKL

-507 KRLQEEKAQLVAEN
+507 KRLQDEKAKLVAEN
-521 DKKLTQIITE
+521 DNKLAHVITE
-531 KENAISKLEA
+531 KENTINKLKA
-541 EIHNIQNK
+541 EINDIQER
-549 YSLSSMSDTD
+549 YSLSSISNVELSLM
-559 LILKDSSIYKK
+559 DSSICKK
-570 IKCIEMHPKEE
+570 IKFIEVHPRKK
-581 MYEEDWRKLADTI
+581 MSDEDWKELADTV
-594 EEVIPNFI
+594 EKTIPNFI
-602 PMLKNQVSYRDYRI
+602 PRLKNKLNDKDYQI

-623 ISASLMARLL
+623 FSTSLIARLL
-633 NLSDAAISKSRKT
+633 GLSDAAISKSRKT
-646 MLKKIC
+646 MLKKLCGKI
-652 DKEGK
+652 GK

-664 VLHIQ
+664 VLQIL

>member
-1 MHFENVGED
+1 
-10 KDFRH
+10 
-15 DDTYANVNTT
+15 
-25 LAWKVTKGTGSNP
+25 
-38 IRMVTYSSSS
+38 
-48 LLLSATICGPLTFFF
+48 
-63 SLYRDIILSFLYF
+63 
-76 FVLLQKKRGMKEKV
+76 MKEKV
-90 IFLLLIIMLLASC
+90 IYLLLILLILTSC

-239 GFLFSKQYLPYQ
+239 GFLFSKQYLLYQ
-251 LLDAFGKAVKY
+251 ELNAFDKAEKY
-262 AYLAKDTLNAI
+262 AYLAKDTFNAI
-273 INYQNRE
+273 VNYQNQGE
-280 NAYSYLGNKDSVIA
+280 VYDFLGKKDSVIA
-294 INLQAAKLF
+294 INLLAAKLF

-317 CNYKYYI
+317 CNYNYYI
-324 EKKDFINA
+324 EKKDSINA

-351 DAKAYVLCLKG
+351 DAKAYVLYQKG
-362 TYYMFTGQ
+362 TYYLFVNKQ
-370 LDSACY
+370 DSAY
-376 ILQQSLKFCK
+376 DNLSLSFKMCK
-386 SFSNKVA
+386 SYSIKAA

-398 AHYYAKVNQ
+398 AQYYAKVNQ
-407 PSLAMKYALQS
+407 PAMAMKYALQS

-424 DLIEARKTQLQQV
+424 DLIGARKTQLQQV
-437 QAMYDYGRNQEIA
+437 QAMYDYSRNQEIA
-450 RMAEQKAKRS
+450 KNAEQKAERS
-460 TQMNYMIVFA
+460 TRMNYMIVLS
-470 CVILFLFLSYI
+470 CLMLFLLLSYI
-481 YRKQLAL
+481 YRKQIAI
-488 KKKRIAASKLV
+488 KKKKIAVSKLL
-499 YEDCLLKL
+499 YEDSLLKL
-507 KRLQEEKAQLVAEN
+507 KRLQDERAILVAEN
-521 DKKLTQIITE
+521 DNKLAQVIME
-531 KENAISKLEA
+531 KENTISKLKA
-541 EIHNIQNK
+541 EITHIQER
-549 YSLSSMSDTD
+549 YSLSSVSDAD

-570 IKCIEMHPKEE
+570 IKFIEVHPKEK
-581 MYEEDWRKLADTI
+581 MCEEDWKELADTI
-594 EEVIPNFI
+594 EEVVPNFI
-602 PMLKNQVSYRDYRI
+602 PVLKNKLNDKDYQI
-616 CLLIRLG
+616 CLLVRLG
-623 ISASLMARLL
+623 FSTSLVARLL
-633 NLSDAAISKSRKT
+633 GLSDAAISKSRKT

-652 DKEGK
+652 RKEGK

-664 VLHIQ
+664 ILQIQ

>member
-1 MHFENVGED
+1 
-10 KDFRH
+10 
-15 DDTYANVNTT
+15 
-25 LAWKVTKGTGSNP
+25 
-38 IRMVTYSSSS
+38 
-48 LLLSATICGPLTFFF
+48 
-63 SLYRDIILSFLYF
+63 
-76 FVLLQKKRGMKEKV
+76 MKEKV

-120 NVNDDSAKVA
+120 NVNDDSATVA
-130 IRMLDGIK
+130 IRMLDGVK
-138 PQLPEFS
+138 SQLSEFTKK
-145 QSQKMRYELLR
+145 QRMRYELLR

-201 DLHEAPMALEY
+201 DMHEAPMALEY

-251 LLDAFGKAVKY
+251 LLDAFGKAMKY

-294 INLQAAKLF
+294 INLHAATMF
-303 KKHGNDYA
+303 KQIGNNYA

-386 SFSNKVA
+386 SFSNKAA

-470 CVILFLFLSYI
+470 CVVLFSFLSYV

-499 YEDCLLKL
+499 YEDSLLKL
-507 KRLQEEKAQLVAEN
+507 KRLQEEKAQLVAEK
-521 DKKLTQIITE
+521 DKKLAQIITE
-531 KENAISKLEA
+531 KENAISKLVS
-541 EIHNIQNK
+541 EIHDIQNR
-549 YSLSSMSDTD
+549 YSLSSMSDAY
-559 LILKDSSIYKK
+559 LVLKNSSIYKK
-570 IKCIEMHPKEE
+570 IQCIEAHPLEE
-581 MYEEDWRKLADTI
+581 MNEEDWTELADTV
-594 EEVIPNFI
+594 EELIPNFI
-602 PMLKNQVSYRDYRI
+602 PMLKNRVSDRDYRI

-623 ISASLMARLL
+623 IPASLMARLL

-646 MLKKIC
+646 MLKKLC
-652 DKEGK
+652 GKVGK

-664 VLHIQ
+664 VLHIP

>member
-1 MHFENVGED
+1 M
-10 KDFRH
+10 
-15 DDTYANVNTT
+15 
-25 LAWKVTKGTGSNP
+25 
-38 IRMVTYSSSS
+38 I
-48 LLLSATICGPLTFFF
+48 
-63 SLYRDIILSFLYF
+63 
-76 FVLLQKKRGMKEKV
+76 
-90 IFLLLIIMLLASC
+90 LASC

-120 NVNDDSAKVA
+120 DVDDDSATVA
-130 IRMLDGIK
+130 IRMLDGVK
-138 PQLPEFS
+138 SQLPEFTKK
-145 QSQKMRYELLR
+145 QRMRYELLR

-168 SDSVMKEVVDYYDHH
+168 SDSVMKEVVDYYEDH
-183 GSANER
+183 GSANQR

-201 DLHEAPMALEY
+201 DIHEVPLALEY

-251 LLDAFGKAVKY
+251 LLDAFGKAEKY

-273 INYQNRE
+273 INYQNKGD
-280 NAYSYLGNKDSVIA
+280 AYDYLGKKDSVVA
-294 INLQAAKLF
+294 INLRSANMF
-303 KKHGNDYA
+303 MRIGDNYN
-311 AAIAFG
+311 AAIALG
-317 CNYKYYI
+317 CNYSYYI
-324 EKKDFINA
+324 EKQDTVNA
-332 KKAFEAYNSTG
+332 KKAFEAYFSTG
-343 YEGNSNYE
+343 YEGNLEYE
-351 DAKAYVLCLKG
+351 DSKAYVLYQKG

-386 SFSNKVA
+386 SFSNKAA

-507 KRLQEEKAQLVAEN
+507 KRLQEEKAQLVVEN

>member
-1 MHFENVGED
+1 
-10 KDFRH
+10 
-15 DDTYANVNTT
+15 
-25 LAWKVTKGTGSNP
+25 
-38 IRMVTYSSSS
+38 
-48 LLLSATICGPLTFFF
+48 
-63 SLYRDIILSFLYF
+63 
-76 FVLLQKKRGMKEKV
+76 MKEKV
-90 IFLLLIIMLLASC
+90 IYLLLILLILASC

-120 NVNDDSAKVA
+120 DVDDDSATVA

-201 DLHEAPMALEY
+201 DMHETPMALEY

-294 INLQAAKLF
+294 INLHAATMF
-303 KKHGNDYA
+303 KQIGNNYA

-317 CNYKYYI
+317 CNYNYYV
-324 EKKDFINA
+324 EKEDTLNA
-332 KKAFEAYNSTG
+332 LKTFKAYFSTG
-343 YEGNSNYE
+343 YEGNSEYE
-351 DAKAYVLCLKG
+351 DSKAYVLCQKG
-362 TYYMFTGQ
+362 TYYMFTAQ
-370 LDSACY
+370 LDSAY
-376 ILQQSLKFCK
+376 NNLQQSLRLCK
-386 SFSNKVA
+386 SYSIKAA

-398 AHYYAKVNQ
+398 AQYYAKVNQ
-407 PSLAMKYALQS
+407 PAMAMKYALQS

-424 DLIEARKTQLQQV
+424 DLIGARKTQLQQV
-437 QAMYDYGRNQEIA
+437 QAMYDYSRNQEIA
-450 RMAEQKAKRS
+450 KNAEQKAERS
-460 TQMNYMIVFA
+460 TRMNYMIVLS
-470 CVILFLFLSYI
+470 CLMLFLLLSYI
-481 YRKQLAL
+481 YRKQIAI
-488 KKKRIAASKLV
+488 KKKKIAVSKLL
-499 YEDCLLKL
+499 YEDSLLKL
-507 KRLQEEKAQLVAEN
+507 KRLQDERAKLVAEN
-521 DKKLTQIITE
+521 DNKLAQVIME
-531 KENAISKLEA
+531 KENTISKLKA
-541 EIHNIQNK
+541 EITHIQER
-549 YSLSSMSDTD
+549 YSLSSVSDAD

-570 IKCIEMHPKEE
+570 IKFIEVHPKEK
-581 MYEEDWRKLADTI
+581 MCEEDWKELADTI
-594 EEVIPNFI
+594 EKVVPNFI
-602 PMLKNQVSYRDYRI
+602 PVLKNKLNDKDYQI
-616 CLLIRLG
+616 CLLVRLG
-623 ISASLMARLL
+623 FSTSLVARLL
-633 NLSDAAISKSRKT
+633 ELSDAAISKSRKT
-646 MLKKIC
+646 MLKKLC
-652 DKEGK
+652 GKVGK

-664 VLHIQ
+664 ILQIQ

>member
-1 MHFENVGED
+1 
-10 KDFRH
+10 
-15 DDTYANVNTT
+15 
-25 LAWKVTKGTGSNP
+25 
-38 IRMVTYSSSS
+38 
-48 LLLSATICGPLTFFF
+48 
-63 SLYRDIILSFLYF
+63 
-76 FVLLQKKRGMKEKV
+76 MKEKV
-90 IFLLLIIMLLASC
+90 IFLLLIIIILTSC

-130 IRMLDGIK
+130 IRMLDGVK

-189 MLANYVLGCVYR
+189 MLANYALGCVYR
-201 DLHEAPMALEY
+201 DMHEAPMALEY
-212 YNKATEQA
+212 YNKAMEQA

-251 LLDAFGKAVKY
+251 LLDAFGKAEKY

-273 INYQNRE
+273 INYQNKGD
-280 NAYSYLGNKDSVIA
+280 AYDCLGKKDSVVA
-294 INLQAAKLF
+294 VNLRSANMF
-303 KKHGNDYA
+303 KRIGDNYN
-311 AAIAFG
+311 AAIALG
-317 CNYKYYI
+317 CNYSYYI
-324 EKKDFINA
+324 EKQDTVNA
-332 KKAFEAYNSTG
+332 KKTFEAYFSTR
-343 YEGNSNYE
+343 YEGNLEYE
-351 DAKAYVLCLKG
+351 DSKAYVLCQKG
-362 TYYMFTGQ
+362 IYYMFTGH

-376 ILQQSLKFCK
+376 ILQQSLMFCK
-386 SFSNKVA
+386 SFSNKAA

-407 PSLAMKYALQS
+407 TTLAMKYALQS

-424 DLIEARKTQLQQV
+424 DLVVVRKTQLQQA

-450 RMAEQKAKRS
+450 RIADQKAKRS
-460 TQMNYMIVFA
+460 MQMNYMIVLA
-470 CVILFLFLSYI
+470 CVILFLLFSYI

-488 KKKRIAASKLV
+488 KKKKIAVSKML

-507 KRLQEEKAQLVAEN
+507 KRLHDEKAKLVAEN
-521 DKKLTQIITE
+521 DNKLAHVITE
-531 KENAISKLEA
+531 KENTINKLKA
-541 EIHNIQNK
+541 EINDIQEK
-549 YSLSSMSDTD
+549 YSLSSISNVELSLM
-559 LILKDSSIYKK
+559 DSSICKK
-570 IKCIEMHPKEE
+570 IKFIEVHPRKK
-581 MYEEDWRKLADTI
+581 MSDEDWKELADTV
-594 EEVIPNFI
+594 EKTIPNFI
-602 PMLKNQVSYRDYRI
+602 PRLKNKLNDKDYQI

-623 ISASLMARLL
+623 FSTSLIARLL
-633 NLSDAAISKSRKT
+633 GLSDAAISKSRKT
-646 MLKKIC
+646 MLKKLCGKI
-652 DKEGK
+652 GK

-664 VLHIQ
+664 VLQIQ

>member
-1 MHFENVGED
+1 M
-10 KDFRH
+10 
-15 DDTYANVNTT
+15 
-25 LAWKVTKGTGSNP
+25 
-38 IRMVTYSSSS
+38 I
-48 LLLSATICGPLTFFF
+48 LT
-63 SLYRDIILSFLYF
+63 
-76 FVLLQKKRGMKEKV
+76 
-90 IFLLLIIMLLASC
+90 SC

-109 DDLMQ
+109 DDLMK

-138 PQLPEFS
+138 SQLPEFS

-168 SDSVMKEVVDYYDHH
+168 SDSVMKKVVDYYDNH

-201 DLHEAPMALEY
+201 DMYEAPMALEY

-294 INLQAAKLF
+294 INLHAATMF
-303 KKHGNDYA
+303 KQIGNNYA

-317 CNYKYYI
+317 CNYNYYV
-324 EKKDFINA
+324 EKEDTLNA
-332 KKAFEAYNSTG
+332 LKTFKAYFSTG
-343 YEGNSNYE
+343 YEGNSEYE
-351 DAKAYVLCLKG
+351 DSKAYVLCQKG
-362 TYYMFTGQ
+362 TYYMFTAQ
-370 LDSACY
+370 LDSAY
-376 ILQQSLKFCK
+376 NNLQQSLRLCK
-386 SFSNKVA
+386 SYSIKAA

-398 AHYYAKVNQ
+398 AQYYAKVNQ
-407 PSLAMKYALQS
+407 PAMAMKYALQS

-437 QAMYDYGRNQEIA
+437 QAMYDYSRNQEVA
-450 RMAEQKAKRS
+450 KRAEQKAKRS
-460 TQMNYMIVFA
+460 MQMNYMIVLA
-470 CVILFLFLSYI
+470 CIMLFLLLSYI

-488 KKKRIAASKLV
+488 KKKKIAVSKLL
-499 YEDCLLKL
+499 YEDSLLKL
-507 KRLQEEKAQLVAEN
+507 KRLQDEKAKLVSEN
-521 DKKLTQIITE
+521 DNKLVQIITE
-531 KENAISKLEA
+531 KEKTINKLKA
-541 EIHNIQNK
+541 EINDIQEK
-549 YSLSSMSDTD
+549 YSLSSMSDVE
-559 LILKDSSIYKK
+559 LALMDSSIYKK
-570 IKCIEMHPKEE
+570 IKFIEVHPKKN
-581 MYEEDWRKLADTI
+581 MSEEDWKELADTV
-594 EEVIPNFI
+594 EKAIPNFI
-602 PMLKNQVSYRDYRI
+602 PRLKNKLSDKDYQI

-623 ISASLMARLL
+623 FSTSLIARLL
-633 NLSDAAISKSRKT
+633 DLSVAAISKSRKT

-652 DKEGK
+652 GKIGK
-657 PKEFDEY
+657 PKDFDEY